1 MSGCVETI
9 AVHGLECL
17 RLRAE
22 GASVV
27 VARLGGQVISWIP
40 ADGRERLFL
49 SERAC
54 FNGSVALRGGIP
66 VCFPQ
71 FSGLGSL
78 PKHGLV
84 RTRHWQVVRATEAD
98 GGCLRLSCGAD
109 PQSRALWTH
118 EFELVLDVHL
128 SAAQLSV
135 GLTVRNPGAADFSFT
150 GALHTYFA
158 VGDIGAVRLLGLTGV
173 GYRDAAGGNALCTDT
188 ANALVFGP
196 EIDRVYHDAPRELM
210 LIDGTARLSVASG
223 GFADTVV
230 WNPGAVLCAGL
241 ADMAPDGYR
250 RMVCVE
256 AASARL
262 PVCVPAGA
270 DWRGH
275 QMLTALPPSGN

>member
-1 MSGCVETI
+1 MSGSAETI
-9 AVHGLECL
+9 AFHGIECL
-17 RLRAE
+17 RLCAD

-49 SERAC
+49 SERARYD
-54 FNGSVALRGGIP
+54 GSVAIRGGIP

-84 RTRHWQVVRATEAD
+84 RTRHWQVVPATGAD

-109 PQSRALWTH
+109 AQSRALWMH

-128 SAAQLSV
+128 SAAQLKI
-135 GLTVRNPGAADFSFT
+135 GLTVRNLGVADFSFT

-158 VGDIGAVRLLGLTGV
+158 VCDIGSVRLEGLAGTE
-173 GYRDAAGGNALCTDT
+173 YRDAAGGNALCTDA
-188 ANALVFGP
+188 ANALGFGP
-196 EIDRVYHDAPRELM
+196 EIDRVYHDTPRELM
-210 LIDGTARLSVASG
+210 LFDGTARLAVGSA

-230 WNPGAVLCAGL
+230 WNPGAVLCTGL

-256 AASARL
+256 AAAARL
-262 PVCVPAGA
+262 PVFVPAGA

-275 QMLTALPPSGN
+275 QMLTALPPLDN